1 MVQNKSSRKSK
12 NKQSSKKS
20 RKTKKRSKS
29 NQRGGNNKLSTS
41 CGLSKTGLASNIH
54 NTNPQASL
62 DLDNKFISYGG
73 PVPLGS
79 SIVGGGSCGSQGDGP
94 NIPKIV
100 GGGSCGTQGVGTSNP
115 KSETFKEYIS
125 SLNSKLDYVAK
136 GGSELK
142 KNKNPDPAPN
152 SQPQKPSVKYGGGY
166 SLDASEFIGG
176 QPAIRA
182 YDDISPPAIIGGQ
195 LVFGSPDQPV
205 CGNGAVGGG
214 SRKNNRKSK
223 KNRKNSNKK
232 SRKSHKSKKSK
243 QKGGGDFRTLHN
255 SKPADYQS
263 AFSGE
268 PGVFAYPDNMMS
280 RTFDGKQPLWNPS
293 EI

>member
-79 SIVGGGSCGSQGDGP
+79 SIVGGGSCGSQGVGP

-125 SLNSKLDYVAK
+125 NLNSKLDYVAK
-136 GGSELK
+136 GGSEHTK
-142 KNKNPDPAPN
+142 IKIPSPN
-152 SQPQKPSVKYGGGY
+152 SEPQSVSYGGGY

-182 YDDISPPAIIGGQ
+182 YDDISPPAIIGGK

-214 SRKNNRKSK
+214 SRKKNRKSK
-223 KNRKNSNKK
+223 KNSKTAKTK
-232 SRKSHKSKKSK
+232 SRKSKKTK
-243 QKGGGDFRTLHN
+243 QKGGGDFRTFHKSN
-255 SKPADYQS
+255 PADYQT

-268 PGVFAYPDNMMS
+268 PGVFAYPDNMMAH
-280 RTFDGKQPLWNPS
+280 TFDGKQPVWNPS